1 VAHFQLATYNSV
13 LVVILY
19 LKFCTLFPFSD
30 AIWLAIGM
38 EGGLYKDFFKMGSI
52 PLLGIT
58 TIISK
63 MVSDR

>member
-1 VAHFQLATYNSV
+1 
-13 LVVILY
+13 
-19 LKFCTLFPFSD
+19 
-30 AIWLAIGM
+30 M
-38 EGGLYKDFFKMGSI
+38 EGGLYKDFFRMGSI

>member
-1 VAHFQLATYNSV
+1 
-13 LVVILY
+13 
-19 LKFCTLFPFSD
+19 LKFYTLFPFSD

-38 EGGLYKDFFKMGSI
+38 EGGLYKDFFRMGSI